1 MAYVYLQTYV
11 ITTSTSAQ
19 AVDISAAVAAARSAY
34 SGYLVAAITTETSSL
49 VIKFGDS
56 TVTASDTITSNSYP
70 ADNYYCLA
78 GTVQEV
84 IFPKGSTHFSVKA
97 AGAGSVKVAIGYNTG
112 E

>member
-1 MAYVYLQTYV
+1 MAYTYV
-11 ITTSTSAQ
+11 QTFVIATSTSAQ
-19 AVDISAAVAAARSAY
+19 AVDISAAVTSARAAY
-34 SGYLVAAITTETSSL
+34 SGYLVAAITTETQSL

-56 TVTASDTITSNSYP
+56 TVTASDTITSNAYP
-70 ADNYYCLA
+70 EGNYFCLA

-97 AGAGSVKVAIGYNTG
+97 AGVGSVKVAIGFNTG